1 MLAQPLVKS
10 TREFTVRAKM
20 CRNGEPAEFLRKSK
34 CGMVYRAQ
42 DPNKTSAWMLSRALE
57 IVDNAVR
64 SPERQRR
71 KSDRRI
77 GGPYGGESAA
87 SNQIEVRVIV

>member
-1 MLAQPLVKS
+1 MRDNRWLSQ
-10 TREFTVRAKM
+10 RESSQCVLKCAAIGSPRQ
-20 CRNGEPAEFLRKSK
+20 FLRKSK
-34 CGMVYRAQ
+34 RGMAYRAQ
-42 DPNKTSAWMLSRALE
+42 DPNKTPARTLSRALE

-87 SNQIEVRVIV
+87 SNQIEVRVVV

>member
-1 MLAQPLVKS
+1 MA
-10 TREFTVRAKM
+10 
-20 CRNGEPAEFLRKSK
+20 
-34 CGMVYRAQ
+34 YRAQ
-42 DPNKTSAWMLSRALE
+42 DPNETPAWMHSRALE

-77 GGPYGGESAA
+77 GGPYGREGAA
-87 SNQIEVRVIV
+87 SNQIKVRVIM

>member
-20 CRNGEPAEFLRKSK
+20 CRNGEPGQFLRKSK
-34 CGMVYRAQ
+34 RGMAYRAQ
-42 DPNKTSAWMLSRALE
+42 DPNKTPTWMHSRALE
-57 IVDNAVR
+57 IVDNAVC
-64 SPERQRR
+64 SPERQCR

-77 GGPYGGESAA
+77 GGPYGGDSAA
-87 SNQIEVRVIV
+87 SNQIEVRVVV